1 MEGSGR
7 DSQSD
12 EDLVAALNR
21 GDHAAFEVLYYRYRD
36 WVVNLAFRF
45 TQDRELAL
53 DVMQETFFY
62 FVKKFPGFTL
72 RAQLKTFLY
81 PAVRNLSIT
90 LQRKGRRLEP
100 CTESDTATAV
110 AETFIGTA
118 AIDISAVVSS
128 LTPDHREVLLLRFVD
143 GMSMAEIGETLDIP
157 VGTVKSRLH
166 NGLRHLREAPLTK
179 ELFE

>member
-72 RAQLKTFLY
+72 RSQLKTFLY

-90 LQRKGRRLEP
+90 LQRKGRRLEH
-100 CTESDTATAV
+100 TEEPDAAV
-110 AETFIGTA
+110 PIIEASSSTSE
-118 AIDISAVVSS
+118 IDISVVLGS
-128 LTPDHREVLLLRFVD
+128 LVADHREVLLLRFVD
-143 GMSMAEIGETLDIP
+143 GMSLAEIAEALEIP
-157 VGTVKSRLH
+157 IGTVKSRLH
-166 NGLRHLREAPLTK
+166 NSLRNLRETPRTR

>member
-1 MEGSGR
+1 MEGR
-7 DSQSD
+7 LDSQSD

-45 TQDRELAL
+45 TRDRELAL

-62 FVKKFPGFTL
+62 FVKKFPGFCL
-72 RAQLKTFLY
+72 RAQLKTFFY

-90 LQRKGRRLEP
+90 LQRKSRRLEP
-100 CTESDTATAV
+100 YAEASEADAAVTETSS
-110 AETFIGTA
+110 GTEGT
-118 AIDISAVVSS
+118 DISAVLGS
-128 LTPDHREVLLLRFVD
+128 LTPEHREVLLLRFVD
-143 GMSMAEIGETLDIP
+143 GMSMAEISEALEVP

-166 NGLRHLREAPLTK
+166 NGLRQLREAPLTR